1 MKCWFMKKIF
11 LLTLF
16 GVIFSIVLF
25 IILCPSAK
33 ENSFKI
39 MMYYYMNQSEFNSL
53 KKELLNQD
61 YESMTL
67 AKKHSSYELTI
78 DKKQF
83 VVGIDELKKNYKD
96 IASFLEKFDIEY
108 VQKEK
113 DNIIINFNSQ
123 INFAQNIVYL
133 NDFDDYEYR
142 HNVEKKRK
150 LKNNWYYIE
159 GD

>member
-1 MKCWFMKKIF
+1 MKKNF

-16 GVIFSIVLF
+16 GVIFSIVLL

-78 DKKQF
+78 DKKKF
-83 VVGIDELKKNYKD
+83 VVGIDELKKNYKN

-113 DNIIINFNSQ
+113 NNIIINFNSQ

-142 HNVEKKRK
+142 HNIEKKRK